1 MLQVAGS
8 PSGSGLPTF
17 NLQPSTF
24 NLAAPLTTIRAPS
37 RRAGYI
43 TDYQLL
49 LMLLADT
56 IPTIPWQQV
65 IYVAGG
71 LFGLVGVAGVV
82 LGVVEKGKKVFGRR
96 PPFEEFASRQDLKE
110 QDQLLKH
117 EMRHLGGRLEQQ
129 IGDAEI

>member
-1 MLQVAGS
+1 
-8 PSGSGLPTF
+8 
-17 NLQPSTF
+17 
-24 NLAAPLTTIRAPS
+24 
-37 RRAGYI
+37 
-43 TDYQLL
+43 
-49 LMLLADT
+49 MLLADT

-129 IGDAEI
+129 IGDAEISHSRAIGALHEKINKVAEDTAYLRGKIEERLL

>member
-1 MLQVAGS
+1 
-8 PSGSGLPTF
+8 
-17 NLQPSTF
+17 
-24 NLAAPLTTIRAPS
+24 
-37 RRAGYI
+37 
-43 TDYQLL
+43 
-49 LMLLADT
+49 MLLADT

-117 EMRHLGGRLEQQ
+117 EMRLLGGRLEQQ
-129 IGDAEI
+129 IGDAEISHSRAIGALHEKINKVAEDTAYLRGIISLNR